1 MSVKLNDDPEVVASL
16 RDALDQ
22 TGGYCP
28 CVISPTED
36 DKCMC
41 KAFREQI
48 ADPEFAGFCHC
59 GLYEK
64 VKEDK

>member
-1 MSVKLNDDPEVVASL
+1 MAVKLNDDPEVVASL
-16 RDALDQ
+16 KDALEQ

-28 CVISPTED
+28 CVIEPGDD

-41 KAFREQI
+41 KAFREKI
-48 ADPEFAGFCHC
+48 ADPEFEGFCHC

-64 VKEDK
+64 IKEDK